1 MHISEGVLSAPLLLT
16 GAAGTLLGVAWG
28 LRKMDYRTIPQV
40 AVLSSAFFVASL
52 IQIPLGPMSVHLVL
66 NGLLGIILGPL
77 VFPAIV
83 VALSLQALLFQFG
96 GFTTLGINTLNMALP
111 AILAFII
118 FRPLVRSGL
127 PQAIMIAG
135 FLAGLTGGLGGV
147 VLIALCLVTTGEVFI
162 NIARAGVI
170 AHLPVIVIEGFITMF
185 TLSFIKKVKPE
196 ILEVTG

>member
-118 FRPLVRSGL
+118 FRPLVRCGL
-127 PQAIMIAG
+127 PQAIIIAG
-135 FLAGLTGGLGGV
+135 FFAGLTGGLGGV
-147 VLIALCLVTTGEVFI
+147 VLIALCLVTTGEAFI